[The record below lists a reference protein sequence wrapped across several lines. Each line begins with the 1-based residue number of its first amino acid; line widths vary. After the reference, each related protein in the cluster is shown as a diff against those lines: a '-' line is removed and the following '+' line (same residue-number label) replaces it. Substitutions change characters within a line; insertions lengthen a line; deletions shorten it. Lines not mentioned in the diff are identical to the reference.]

1 MDEDFDNARLAKIV
15 DNVCLQ
21 LKVKDSK
28 WERFLLEPAKKK
40 CKKYLKLQ
48 DMVFEALKTAS
59 IAPTTAS
66 G

>member
-1 MDEDFDNARLAKIV
+1 MDEGIDNARLAKIV

-40 CKKYLKLQ
+40 CKKY
-48 DMVFEALKTAS
+48 
-59 IAPTTAS
+59 
-66 G
+66 